1 MTFGKDPNQN
11 EPASR
16 RAPGQRWDRRR
27 AARVRAW
34 VHPVCRRARLCVAVA
49 NKRLDRRQD
58 KRASIVLA
66 LLGAA
71 GIVFVANRLTAF

>member
-1 MTFGKDPNQN
+1 
-11 EPASR
+11 
-16 RAPGQRWDRRR
+16 
-27 AARVRAW
+27 
-34 VHPVCRRARLCVAVA
+34 VAVA

-71 GIVFVANRLTAF
+71 CIVFVANRLTAF

>member
-1 MTFGKDPNQN
+1 
-11 EPASR
+11 
-16 RAPGQRWDRRR
+16 
-27 AARVRAW
+27 
-34 VHPVCRRARLCVAVA
+34 VCRRARLCVAVA

-71 GIVFVANRLTAF
+71 CIVFVANRLTAF